1 MIDLGLIAAY
11 APLMLAGLGVT
22 VAVCALAS
30 VLAVGLGL
38 ALALALLARNP
49 LLRLTARAFVEAMR
63 GVPVLVILFL
73 LYYGGPSFGLR
84 LDPAPAGVIGL
95 GLYGAAFFAEIFRGG
110 FLSIPRG
117 QIEAARMVGLSRRA
131 ILRRIELPQM
141 ALLVTPPMTNQ
152 LILLIKESALVSII
166 TIDDLT
172 KNATR
177 MSNETFAV
185 FEPFLM
191 AAVLYWLLVEA
202 VARLGAWAEARAAG
216 AR

>member
-1 MIDLGLIAAY
+1 MIDVDLLLRY
-11 APLMLAGLGVT
+11 APMMLSGLWVT
-22 VAVCALAS
+22 AMVSLLAAALA
-30 VLAVGLGL
+30 LGLGL
-38 ALALALLARNP
+38 LVALGLLSANP
-49 LLRLTARAFVEAMR
+49 LVRLGARAFVEAMR

-84 LDPAPAGVIGL
+84 LDPIPAGVVGL

-110 FLSIPRG
+110 LQSIPRG

-131 ILRRIELPQM
+131 ILIRIEAPQM
-141 ALLVTPPMTNQ
+141 AALVLPPSVNQ
-152 LILLIKESALVSII
+152 LILLVKESALLSVI

-172 KNATR
+172 KSATR

-191 AAVLYWLLVEA
+191 AAVLYWALVEA
-202 VARLGAWAEARAAG
+202 LARLGAWAEARV
-216 AR
+216 ARAR